1 MPDKKEIRQFIW
13 ILWLAIF
20 MALGGVTLIAYN
32 LNLTVRN
39 EAARQYH
46 NTLRFI
52 AESSAKSVKL
62 SLERVISELVFQT
75 QLEVVKNFETPKVH
89 ESFGSVIL
97 NHQGLISHMLLFS
110 GTGEGVAAVVEKG
123 PSPTEVKEQA
133 KEYLRETLAGYT
145 VRFNPRLVAGEAYRG
160 VMIGMPITRKARPPE
175 GAGSAAPSVIFTN
188 GLVAAIVNADT
199 LVDTLIAPIPIEENG
214 VAWLVTGSGDV
225 VGDAPGLARF
235 SRALYGPKGDA
246 ARVAQELAG
255 ALKGDFAPGWSPIGP
270 RARDFTL
277 TARGETWLVSAA
289 RINALDQVWTLALA
303 TPRDAATGLVTRS
316 FWQSVGL
323 VAFAALIFLSGGVML
338 TRAHRRMARA
348 EEKAL
353 LAAALEEKNRTLAEL
368 NRRMDEFVA
377 VVSHDIRSPLNVI
390 RGYIKLIQ
398 SAPGGNAFERE
409 TANMMRSCNRLA
421 QLTSDILDIAKL
433 ESGKMTLA
441 YDPVNLDS
449 LIMESVQTMEFATTE
464 KQLRVRVELG
474 EETVIEGDSG
484 KLLQVMNNLIGNAV
498 KFTPKGGA
506 ITITKAA
513 RGGVVDVGVADTGP
527 GIDVKD
533 QDILFSRF
541 EQVRRHQLGVEP
553 GSGLGL
559 SICKSIVELHGGSI
573 RVTSTPGQGSVFTVT
588 LPMARP
594 AR

>member
-13 ILWLAIF
+13 ILWFAVFL
-20 MALGGVTLIAYN
+20 ALGGVTLIAYN
-32 LNLTVRN
+32 LNLTVQN

-110 GTGEGVAAVVEKG
+110 GAGEGVAAVVEKG
-123 PSPTEVKEQA
+123 PSPSEVKEQA
-133 KEYLRETLAGYT
+133 KDYLRETIAGYT
-145 VRFNPRLVAGEAYRG
+145 VRINPRLVTANGYRG
-160 VMIGMPITRKARPPE
+160 VMFGMPITRKARPPE
-175 GAGSAAPSVIFTN
+175 GLGAAAPSAIFTS
-188 GLVAAIVNADT
+188 GLVAAIVNVDT

-225 VGDAPGLARF
+225 VGDERGLAQF
-235 SRALYGPKGDA
+235 TQALYGPKGSA
-246 ARVAQELAG
+246 ARLTSELAG
-255 ALKGDFAPGWSPIGP
+255 ALKGDVPQGWSATGP
-270 RARDFTL
+270 QARDFL
-277 TARGETWLVSAA
+277 LKFRGETWLVSAA

-303 TPRDAATGLVTRS
+303 TPRDAAIGLVTRS

-323 VAFAALIFLSGGVML
+323 VAFAALIFLMGGVML
-338 TRAHRRMARA
+338 TRAHRRLARA

-368 NRRMDEFVA
+368 NQRMDEFVA

-398 SAPGGNAFERE
+398 SAPGGKTFERE

-506 ITITKAA
+506 ITIAKTA
-513 RGGVVDVGVADTGP
+513 RDAIVEVGIADTGP

-573 RVTSTPGQGSVFTVT
+573 RVTSTPGEGSMFTVT
-588 LPMARP
+588 LPVARP